1 MPIYDNQVNCQKPRT
16 IWGDRNMN
24 NTQDDVQKV
33 YVNQEGVAVIKCPHC
48 EAVKTTTVDKF
59 KGSRHVLKVKCTCK
73 QTFMVELEFRK
84 AYRKDIKLAG
94 EFYHVKNRGSRGRV
108 MVINISKTGIGFQV
122 MGAVNIKEGNELQV
136 SFNLDDKHNSL
147 IDKKVLVRL
156 VKNNYVGCEFT
167 DKTTHDKALGFYL
180 MV

>member
-1 MPIYDNQVNCQKPRT
+1 MSNAAN
-16 IWGDRNMN
+16 
-24 NTQDDVQKV
+24 DVHKV
-33 YVNQEGVAVIKCPHC
+33 YVNQEGIAVLKCPSC

-59 KGSRHVLKVKCTCK
+59 KGSKHVLKVKCTCK

-94 EFYHVKNRGSRGRV
+94 DFYHLVNRSARGRM

-122 MGAVNIKEGNELQV
+122 LGAVKIREGNELQV

-147 IDKKVLVRL
+147 IDKKVVVRL
-156 VKNNYVGCEFT
+156 VKNNYIGCEFT
-167 DKTTHDKALGFYL
+167 EKTSHDKALGFYL